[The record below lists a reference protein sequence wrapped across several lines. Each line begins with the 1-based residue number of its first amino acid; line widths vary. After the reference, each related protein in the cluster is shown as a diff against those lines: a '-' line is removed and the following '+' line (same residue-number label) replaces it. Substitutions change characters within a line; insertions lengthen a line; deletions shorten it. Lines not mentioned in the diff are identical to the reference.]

1 MSSESPAALDST
13 SKPVSFE
20 FVKEL
25 SPGGIASTWLA
36 RLSADRADATSVR
49 LAEVLLLNSH
59 VTEKPEVKSGL
70 LRDVELAKRLRHP
83 NVIAIESATSEGK
96 EVFVATEIVEGESLA
111 SLIAAAGAEGLGTDV
126 VLRIGLDTLA
136 ALSAAHALRPEPLV
150 HGELTPQQIFVGI
163 DGVTRVGGFGV
174 ARTLSKVDPA
184 AAKSQA
190 RVGYA
195 APERV
200 KAMTSAAPQAAP
212 PDPRSDLFSAAVI
225 LWEGIAKQRLFSA
238 KMDAAVIQKVL
249 TAPIPPLAT
258 LPKVQ
263 APPSVEAALLKALER
278 DPSRRYQTAEEI
290 IAALQKAGAAAIAS
304 HEKVASVVEKLA
316 NKSITARRAE
326 LATALTAPAAA
337 RPGGS
342 TAAAP
347 AAPAATTT
355 PAAKTP
361 AAPQAA
367 AAKLATTAAPAAP
380 KPGGPAAPTK
390 SPSTPAPAPNLMQQ
404 KRPAASTL
412 LGMPPLDPEP
422 AKVAPLPAPPAPAAA
437 KPAEIPKR
445 ERLETFTGEI
455 FDEATV
461 DDDWSKD
468 DAAAPAAPAAAPKAP
483 TPAAGKPAA
492 PVAPKPAAPTA
503 PKPAV
508 GAAAA
513 PKPAATAAAPKPAA
527 PAAPTAAADKNA
539 ATPAADKNA
548 AAKGKFQAT
557 PPPPSTRPAVKTPV
571 PPAPASEPKP
581 EEKAAA
587 PSPTAPAKTAPPA
600 APKAPI
606 VPKPAATA
614 PAAAAPKP
622 AAAAAP
628 KPAAAAPKP
637 AAAAAPKPAAAAP
650 AAAAQPEALKADLV
664 EPPRAAQPMP
674 QTEISEPSMDDAARA
689 VRAEA
694 YDKMGP
700 GTTLGRYEI
709 LTPVARGG
717 MASVWAARIQGTRGF
732 KKIVAIK
739 TMLPDVS
746 DDPEFESMFL
756 DEARVAARIRHP
768 NVVEIHD
775 LGEQDEV
782 LYIVMEWVDGE
793 TLTTLMKS
801 AKTSGGIPLPIMLRI
816 ASQICAGL
824 HAAHELRGDD
834 GALLDL
840 VHRDVSPGNV
850 LVSSTGF
857 VKVADFGIAKSK
869 GRIHVTQG
877 AGVLKGKAPYLS
889 PEQLRGLTLDRRSD
903 LFSLGT
909 LLYVMA
915 SGLHPFRAESE
926 AKTMENIALIKPVP
940 LRDIAPALHQEFEK
954 IIFKALE
961 KDRNNRFA
969 TAAEMQKAIDHLA
982 SSIGQPTTD
991 EDVGAFVQKT
1001 MGDVIKERAKTLRA
1015 AITAVDGPL
1024 SSSRQSSPSIDPKLV
1039 PTITGVPGAATEAQ
1053 AAPAAEQPAA
1063 AAPAPIFED
1072 ITIDE
1077 DFTDIERPADANAK
1091 VLPFIPAAS
1100 AGPKPAPEVH
1110 GPKVVVSPWALG
1122 AAPNEAL
1129 ADTVAAPDAA
1139 QAAADVAPA
1148 GQATV
1153 GLLDWPSTPQKL
1165 PASTPRPPMLG
1176 PDGDFGNLDA
1186 MGGKSD
1192 VATAKPLLG
1201 ATPGNGS
1208 SEISLVKD
1216 DDLDALAPK
1225 RRKLVPVAV
1234 GGLLLVG
1241 LLVSVIAF
1249 SGGDKEPAA
1258 GEPRAGTEQAVDTPK
1273 TPEAPKPPET
1283 AAAAPTPT
1291 EAPAAPTADPAPA
1304 APTTTETAAAA
1315 AEPPKEPDPAPVA
1328 ATPTPPP
1335 TAKAT
1340 PAPVRPTPKPT
1351 PVKPPPKKTPPKKFN
1366 PSGI

>member
-36 RLSADRADATSVR
+36 RLSTDRSDAPSVR

-70 LRDVELAKRLRHP
+70 LHDVAQARRLRHP
-83 NVIAIESATSEGK
+83 NVIAIEAATSEGK
-96 EVFVATEIVEGESLA
+96 EIYVATEIVEGESLA
-111 SLIAAAGAEGLGTDV
+111 ALIAAAGTEGLGTDV

-150 HGELTPQQIFVGI
+150 HGELTPQQIVVGI
-163 DGVTRVGGFGV
+163 EGVTRVGGFGV
-174 ARTLSKVDPA
+174 ARTLTKVDPA

-200 KAMTSAAPQAAP
+200 KAMTTAASPQNAQA
-212 PDPRSDLFSAAVI
+212 DPRSDLFSAAVI

-249 TAPIPPLAT
+249 TAPIAPLAS

-263 APPSVEAALLKALER
+263 VPPAVDAALLKALER
-278 DPSRRYQTAEEI
+278 DPARRYQTAEEL
-290 IAALQKAGAAAIAS
+290 IAALQKAGGSAIAT
-304 HEKVASVVEKLA
+304 HEKVATVVEKLA
-316 NKSITARRAE
+316 NKSITDRRAQ
-326 LATALTAPAAA
+326 LASALTAPAAT

-342 TAAAP
+342 DAKAP
-347 AAPAATTT
+347 AAPEA
-355 PAAKTP
+355 PAAKP
-361 AAPQAA
+361 AAPG
-367 AAKLATTAAPAAP
+367 APVAPKAGAPVAAAP
-380 KPGGPAAPTK
+380 KA
-390 SPSTPAPAPNLMQQ
+390 TPAPSPLQA

-412 LGMPPLDPEP
+412 LGMPPLGPEP
-422 AKVAPLPAPPAPAAA
+422 PKVAPLPAPPAPLAP
-437 KPAEIPKR
+437 KPAEVPKR

-455 FDEATV
+455 FDEATI
-461 DDDWSKD
+461 DEDWSKD
-468 DAAAPAAPAAAPKAP
+468 DEAAPAAPAAAAKAP

-492 PVAPKPAAPTA
+492 ATAPKPAAAPAA
-503 PKPAV
+503 PKPAT
-508 GAAAA
+508 AAAPKPTASAA
-513 PKPAATAAAPKPAA
+513 PKPAATATPATATPAA
-527 PAAPTAAADKNA
+527 ATAGADKNA
-539 ATPAADKNA
+539 A
-548 AAKGKFQAT
+548 AAKGKFQVA

-571 PPAPASEPKP
+571 PPAPSAEPQP

-587 PSPTAPAKTAPPA
+587 PAPAAPAKAPTPA
-600 APKAPI
+600 APRAPI
-606 VPKPAATA
+606 APKPAATA
-614 PAAAAPKP
+614 TAAPKPAATAAAAPKP
-622 AAAAAP
+622 AATAAARPVGTTTSPAAAP
-628 KPAAAAPKP
+628 V
-637 AAAAAPKPAAAAP
+637 AAAP
-650 AAAAQPEALKADLV
+650 APAAKKEAFKADLV
-664 EPPRAAQPMP
+664 EPQKSNQPTP
-674 QTEISEPSMDDAARA
+674 IPETETSEPTMDEASRA

-709 LTPVARGG
+709 LTPVAKGG

-756 DEARVAARIRHP
+756 DEARIAARIRHP

-801 AKTSGGIPLPIMLRI
+801 AKTQGGLPLPIMLRV

-869 GRIHVTQG
+869 GRVHVTQG
-877 AGVLKGKAPYLS
+877 VGVLKGKAPYLS
-889 PEQLRGLTLDRRSD
+889 PEQLRGLPLDRRSD

-926 AKTMENIALIKPVP
+926 AKTMENIALLRPVP
-940 LRDIAPALHQEFEK
+940 LRDIAPTIHPEFEK

-961 KDRNNRFA
+961 KDRNSRFA

-1001 MGDVIKERAKTLRA
+1001 MGEVIKERAKTLRA

-1024 SSSRQSSPSIDPKLV
+1024 SSSRPSSPNIDPKLV
-1039 PTITGVPGAATEAQ
+1039 PTISGAPGPTTDAPPAQ
-1053 AAPAAEQPAA
+1053 AEAKGEAA
-1063 AAPAPIFED
+1063 AGAAPIFED

-1077 DFTDIERPADANAK
+1077 DFTDIERPADAK
-1091 VLPFIPAAS
+1091 PPVSTPA
-1100 AGPKPAPEVH
+1100 PARPTPEVH
-1110 GPKVVVSPWALG
+1110 GPKVVVSPAALG
-1122 AAPNEAL
+1122 AAQNEAL
-1129 ADTVAAPDAA
+1129 ADTVAAPEGGAA
-1139 QAAADVAPA
+1139 TAVP
-1148 GQATV
+1148 ATV

-1165 PASTPRPPMLG
+1165 PASTPRPPVLG
-1176 PDGDFGNLDA
+1176 PEDDFGKLDA
-1186 MGGKSD
+1186 RPDKPKSD
-1192 VATAKPLLG
+1192 VAVGAPMLGVTA
-1201 ATPGNGS
+1201 GNGS
-1208 SEISLVKD
+1208 SEMPFVKD
-1216 DDLDALAPK
+1216 DDLEAFAPK
-1225 RRKLVPVAV
+1225 RRKLVPVAL
-1234 GGLLLVG
+1234 GGLLVVG
-1241 LLVSVIAF
+1241 LVVGGIAL
-1249 SGGDKEPAA
+1249 SGGDKGPASDTP
-1258 GEPRAGTEQAVDTPK
+1258 GVGTEQTVQAAPTQA
-1273 TPEAPKPPET
+1273 PEAPKPAET

-1291 EAPAAPTADPAPA
+1291 EPTPEPTPA

-1315 AEPPKEPDPAPVA
+1315 AEPPKEPDPPVA
-1328 ATPTPPP
+1328 PPP
-1335 TAKAT
+1335 TPSPVVKAA
-1340 PAPVRPTPKPT
+1340 PAPVRPGPAPKPPPIKT
-1351 PVKPPPKKTPPKKFN
+1351 PPKPGGGKTPPPKKYN